1 MFALEG
7 VCAPALEHVPGTAPD
22 LDSVARSAVLGA
34 DAVRMGVVLG
44 AEAVL
49 VGVVPSVVLSVV
61 PGVVPGV
68 VPSVVSAAV
77 TRPAKPPDDGATL
90 LAEVPGTTL
99 CAEGAAASARGECAT
114 CPGVVGCCRADGA
127 GGGGGGG
134 GGGRRCASERH
145 SEGSSSSGCPISPSA
160 GVEATEMSTFGC
172 FFHPSPLAR

>member
-1 MFALEG
+1 
-7 VCAPALEHVPGTAPD
+7 
-22 LDSVARSAVLGA
+22 
-34 DAVRMGVVLG
+34 MGVVLG
-44 AEAVL
+44 AVAVL
-49 VGVVPSVVLSVV
+49 V
-61 PGVVPGV
+61 GV

-77 TRPAKPPDDGATL
+77 TRPARPPDDGATL

-114 CPGVVGCCRADGA
+114 CPGVGGCCRADGA

-160 GVEATEMSTFGC
+160 GVEATEMSTCGEG
-172 FFHPSPLAR
+172 ARAPW

>member
-49 VGVVPSVVLSVV
+49 VGVVPN
-61 PGVVPGV
+61 
-68 VPSVVSAAV
+68 VVSAAV
-77 TRPAKPPDDGATL
+77 TRPARLPDDGATL

-99 CAEGAAASARGECAT
+99 CAEGAAASA
-114 CPGVVGCCRADGA
+114 
-127 GGGGGGG
+127 
-134 GGGRRCASERH
+134 
-145 SEGSSSSGCPISPSA
+145 
-160 GVEATEMSTFGC
+160 
-172 FFHPSPLAR
+172 